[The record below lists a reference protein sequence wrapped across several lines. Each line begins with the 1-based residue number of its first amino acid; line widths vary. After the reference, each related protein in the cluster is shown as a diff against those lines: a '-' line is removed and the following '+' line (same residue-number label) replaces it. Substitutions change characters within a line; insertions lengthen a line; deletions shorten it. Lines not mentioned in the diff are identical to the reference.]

1 MVVQVLNM
9 NDISKDGIARDADLF
24 LDITQEVCPLT
35 FVKTKLLLER
45 MAPGQIAAVRLRGAE
60 PLENVPRSVR
70 EHGDTVLSLQ
80 AEKPAAPDSIHLL
93 VIRKEEV

>member
-1 MVVQVLNM
+1 MTRGV
-9 NDISKDGIARDADLF
+9 DLF

-45 MAPGQIAAVRLRGAE
+45 MAPGQTAAVRLGGAE

-70 EHGDTVLSLQ
+70 EHGHTVLSLQ
-80 AEKPAAPDSIHLL
+80 AEESAAPDAVHIL

>member
-1 MVVQVLNM
+1 MVVQVLNI
-9 NDISKDGIARDADLF
+9 NNISKDGIERDADLF

-45 MAPGQIAAVRLRGAE
+45 MAPGQTAAVRLRGAE
-60 PLENVPRSVR
+60 PLENVPQSVR
-70 EHGDTVLSLQ
+70 EHGHTVLSLQ
-80 AEKPAAPDSIHLL
+80 AEEPAAPGSTHLL